1 MNAPVLVTLPEA
13 LARLQAEPELFMVYD
28 ARVAWVA
35 SQLTEALPVRASM
48 PLETSEEGKTLET
61 VQVLERWLL
70 QADASRGALLVAVGG
85 GITTDLVGFAAAIY
99 KRGIRYVNVPTT
111 LLAQVDAAIGGKT
124 GVNLDGYKNMLG
136 AFRMPEFTVLE
147 AAFLRTLPARE
158 FRCGLAE
165 LLKTFLLGDGPAYAA
180 TLSSL
185 KSAQIEDEEGKKGLS
200 SLKMAQNEDEEGEK
214 GLSSLKTAKIEDEE
228 GDKSLSSL
236 KMAQIEDEI
245 RRAAAI
251 KAQIVAEDP
260 EEHGVRAKLN
270 LGHTF
275 GHAIEHEARLHGAD
289 IAHGEAVAMGI
300 ILAAE
305 LSERLGVAQKGL
317 SAQLRADFEAVGLP
331 TENPYPV
338 EDLVEALR
346 KDKKAAAGGKVKF
359 VLLRAPG
366 DVILQ
371 ELPYDCYL
379 HTK

>member
-1 MNAPVLVTLPEA
+1 MNAPVLLPLTEA
-13 LARLQAEPELFMVYD
+13 LARLQAEPELFVVYD
-28 ARVAWVA
+28 ANVAWVA

-48 PLETSEEGKTLET
+48 ALETSEEGKTLET
-61 VQVLERWLL
+61 VQALERWLL
-70 QADASRGALLVAVGG
+70 QEDASRGALLLAVGG

-99 KRGIRYVNVPTT
+99 KRGIRYANVPTT

-165 LLKTFLLGDGPAYAA
+165 LLKTFLIGDGPAYAA
-180 TLSSL
+180 LVSSL
-185 KSAQIEDEEGKKGLS
+185 KSTQIED
-200 SLKMAQNEDEEGEK
+200 D
-214 GLSSLKTAKIEDEE
+214 
-228 GDKSLSSL
+228 
-236 KMAQIEDEI
+236 I

-251 KAQIVAEDP
+251 KARIVAEDP

-289 IAHGEAVAMGI
+289 ITHGEAVAMGI
-300 ILAAE
+300 VLAAE

-317 SAQLRADFEAVGLP
+317 SAQLKADFSRLGLP
-331 TENPYPV
+331 VDCPYPV

-346 KDKKAAAGGKVKF
+346 KDKKAVAGGKVKF

-366 DVILQ
+366 DVVLQ

>member
-1 MNAPVLVTLPEA
+1 MNAPVLLSLSEA
-13 LARLQAEPELFMVYD
+13 LVRLQAEPELFVVYD
-28 ARVAWVA
+28 ANVAWVA
-35 SQLTEALPVRASM
+35 SLLKEALPVRASM
-48 PLETSEEGKTLET
+48 ALETSEEGKTLET
-61 VQVLERWLL
+61 VQALERWLL
-70 QADASRGALLVAVGG
+70 QEDASRGALLLAVGG
-85 GITTDLVGFAAAIY
+85 GITTDLVGFTAAIY
-99 KRGIRYVNVPTT
+99 KRGIRYANVPTT

-165 LLKTFLLGDGPAYAA
+165 LLKTFLIGDGPAYAA
-180 TLSSL
+180 LVSSL
-185 KSAQIEDEEGKKGLS
+185 KSAQFED
-200 SLKMAQNEDEEGEK
+200 D
-214 GLSSLKTAKIEDEE
+214 
-228 GDKSLSSL
+228 
-236 KMAQIEDEI
+236 I

-251 KAQIVAEDP
+251 KAQIVTEDP

-289 IAHGEAVAMGI
+289 ITHGEAVAMGI
-300 ILAAE
+300 LLAAE

-317 SAQLRADFEAVGLP
+317 TAQLKADFTAVGLP
-331 TENPYPV
+331 TESPYPV

-346 KDKKAAAGGKVKF
+346 KDKKAVTGGKVKF

>member
-1 MNAPVLVTLPEA
+1 MNAPVLLPLTEA
-13 LARLQAEPELFMVYD
+13 LARLQAEPELFVVYD
-28 ARVAWVA
+28 ANVAWVA

-48 PLETSEEGKTLET
+48 ALETSEEGKTLET
-61 VQVLERWLL
+61 VQALERWLL
-70 QADASRGALLVAVGG
+70 QEDASRSALLLAVGG

-99 KRGIRYVNVPTT
+99 KRGIRYANVPTT

-165 LLKTFLLGDGPAYAA
+165 LLKTCLLGDGAAYGA
-180 TLSSL
+180 LVSSL
-185 KSAQIEDEEGKKGLS
+185 KSAQNKDERGIED
-200 SLKMAQNEDEEGEK
+200 D
-214 GLSSLKTAKIEDEE
+214 
-228 GDKSLSSL
+228 
-236 KMAQIEDEI
+236 I

-251 KAQIVAEDP
+251 KARIVAEDP

-289 IAHGEAVAMGI
+289 ITHGEAVAMGI
-300 ILAAE
+300 VLAAE
-305 LSERLGVAQKGL
+305 LSERLGVAQKDL
-317 SAQLRADFEAVGLP
+317 STQLKADFSRLGLP
-331 TENPYPV
+331 VASPYPV

-346 KDKKAAAGGKVKF
+346 KDKKAVTGGKVKF

-366 DVILQ
+366 DVVLQ